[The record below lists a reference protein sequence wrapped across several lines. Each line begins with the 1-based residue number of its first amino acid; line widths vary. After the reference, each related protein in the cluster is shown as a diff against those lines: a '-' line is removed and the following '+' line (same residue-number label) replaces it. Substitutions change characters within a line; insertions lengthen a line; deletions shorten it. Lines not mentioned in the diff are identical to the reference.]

1 MTIILTD
8 ALMDW
13 SLELLKQIKNLIVVL
28 PNEKE
33 MIDAIPWQ
41 FFNDP
46 EYPNAHCVLVDF
58 FDNSIIKKDRK

>member
-1 MTIILTD
+1 M
-8 ALMDW
+8 
-13 SLELLKQIKNLIVVL
+13 
-28 PNEKE
+28 NEKE

-58 FDNSIIKKDRK
+58 FDNSVIKKDRK